1 MIKKTSVFLIVAAVW
16 ATHAEKLT
24 VYPPARTA
32 EEKIA
37 TRAGCDWEDS
47 TPPGFFTEDQKG
59 Q

>member
-1 MIKKTSVFLIVAAVW
+1 MFLIVAVVW

-37 TRAGCDWEDS
+37 TRAGCYWEDS
-47 TPPGFFTEDQKG
+47 TTPGFFTEDQKG